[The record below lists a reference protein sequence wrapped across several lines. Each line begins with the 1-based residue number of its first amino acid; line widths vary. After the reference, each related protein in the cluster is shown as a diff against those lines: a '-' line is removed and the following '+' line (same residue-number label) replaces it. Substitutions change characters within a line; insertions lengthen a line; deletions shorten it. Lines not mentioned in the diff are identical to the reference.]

1 MQMNGG
7 SQASY
12 SAVKEIT
19 TDEKV
24 TSGTYS
30 SDNSDENAISVS
42 GKITSSLDGVTVT
55 KTGDSDGG
63 DVTLY
68 LKNQKVTGNIVVD
81 TISTLSMSLTSNSS
95 YTGIINGDK
104 KAHEINLTL
113 DKSSKI
119 KLTGDSYVT
128 SLDNEDSSNSNIDF
142 NGYKLYVDGVAIN

>member
-1 MQMNGG
+1 MSGFNKKTFKETFCSKDKVIINILGIIVVTEVLSVGSLVLINKVINSNSGSNGPGMQMNGG

-30 SDNSDENAISVS
+30 SDKSDENAISVS

-63 DVTLY
+63 EVTLY

-95 YTGIINGDK
+95 YTG
-104 KAHEINLTL
+104 
-113 DKSSKI
+113 
-119 KLTGDSYVT
+119 
-128 SLDNEDSSNSNIDF
+128 
-142 NGYKLYVDGVAIN
+142 

>member
-1 MQMNGG
+1 MSGFNKKTFKETFCSKDKVIINILGIIVVTEVLSVGSLVLINKVINSNSGSNGPGMQMNGG

-63 DVTLY
+63 EVTLY

-95 YTGIINGDK
+95 YTG
-104 KAHEINLTL
+104 
-113 DKSSKI
+113 
-119 KLTGDSYVT
+119 
-128 SLDNEDSSNSNIDF
+128 
-142 NGYKLYVDGVAIN
+142 

>member
-1 MQMNGG
+1 MSGFNKKNFKETFCSKDKVIINILGIIVVTEVLSVGSLVLINKVINSNSGSNGPGMQMNGG

-63 DVTLY
+63 EVTLY

-95 YTGIINGDK
+95 YTG
-104 KAHEINLTL
+104 
-113 DKSSKI
+113 
-119 KLTGDSYVT
+119 
-128 SLDNEDSSNSNIDF
+128 
-142 NGYKLYVDGVAIN
+142 